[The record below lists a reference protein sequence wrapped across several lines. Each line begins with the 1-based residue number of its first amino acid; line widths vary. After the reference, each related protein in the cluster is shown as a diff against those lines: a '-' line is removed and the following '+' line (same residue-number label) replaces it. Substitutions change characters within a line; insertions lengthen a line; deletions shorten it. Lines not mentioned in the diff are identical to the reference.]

1 MATTTAT
8 VSISSPDLMPGGALN
23 ISASSTLMKTG
34 ITTGMELMEMGNAEI
49 AKDYEGQLF
58 ADGPAT
64 DDGAYFIYI
73 CNNSTDDT
81 YYIEYKLHET
91 VIGRLYAGDWMFMPW
106 DSDVVAVGAG
116 GSAIEIQAYV
126 AEATI
131 EYCLFHNGETK
142 LTSDDS

>member
-8 VSISSPDLMPGGALN
+8 VSISSTDLMPGSPLN

-49 AKDYEGQLF
+49 AQNYEAQLF

-64 DDGAYFIYI
+64 DNDANFIYI
-73 CNNSTDDT
+73 CNNTTEDST

-91 VIGRLYAGDWMFMPW
+91 VIGRLYAGDWMFVPYNA
-106 DSDVVAVGAG
+106 SDGD
-116 GSAIEIQAYV
+116 
-126 AEATI
+126 AEVEVKALNGINKI
-131 EYCLFHNGETK
+131 EYAMFKTAWTLPAAE
-142 LTSDDS
+142 S

>member
-8 VSISSPDLMPGGALN
+8 LSISSPDLMPGGALN

-34 ITTGMELMEMGNAEI
+34 ITIGMELMEMGNAEL
-49 AKDYEGQLF
+49 AKDYEAQLF

-73 CNNSTDDT
+73 CNTTTEDST

-91 VIGRLYAGDWMFMPW
+91 VIGRLYAGDWMFVPYNA
-106 DSDVVAVGAG
+106 SDGDAEV
-116 GSAIEIQAYV
+116 EIKAL
-126 AEATI
+126 TGINKI
-131 EYCLFHNGETK
+131 EYAMFKSAWTLPAAE
-142 LTSDDS
+142 S